1 LAVAKRTRKKIDMP
15 KLKLHVNSAYAILYA
30 LVAALIVL
38 ISTRYEPFGFGWV
51 AWSALAVLAILVL
64 WREVFETEAKG
75 SEYRTLF
82 ARHANKLTFAVIF
95 AFGLWVGN
103 MLSLFHVLSF
113 VAGVCVMEMLA
124 ERVIDNGRR
133 TDVDQTTPASG
144 DTDTPP

>member
-1 LAVAKRTRKKIDMP
+1 MP

-30 LVAALIVL
+30 LVGALIVL

-95 AFGLWVGN
+95 AFGMWLTSAGSA
-103 MLSLFHVLSF
+103 LTLYLALSF

-124 ERVIDNGRR
+124 ERLIHNGRR